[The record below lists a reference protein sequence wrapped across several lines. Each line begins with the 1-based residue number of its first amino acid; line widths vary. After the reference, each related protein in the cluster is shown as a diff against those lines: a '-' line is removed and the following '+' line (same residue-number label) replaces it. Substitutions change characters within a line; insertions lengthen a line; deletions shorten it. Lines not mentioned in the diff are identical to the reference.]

1 MKSIPQ
7 ATVTVPDLLAD
18 LQLDRY
24 LVDDL
29 VFKCNKQVVAKNDE
43 LANRTISIDFDV
55 KENTKNKNL
64 FLLEMKVDLNE
75 GQELNKVA
83 MYQIHL
89 HLLGWFHFTAE
100 LDANAKAKML
110 ATNASSMLY
119 GVARTVVADLTG
131 SLGPERYILPT
142 LNLLAVIK
150 AKMASRP
157 EITEAAIKTVSKS

>member
-75 GQELNKVA
+75 GQELKKVA

-150 AKMASRP
+150 AKMASKQ
-157 EITEAAIKTVSKS
+157 EITKAPAPAVSKA